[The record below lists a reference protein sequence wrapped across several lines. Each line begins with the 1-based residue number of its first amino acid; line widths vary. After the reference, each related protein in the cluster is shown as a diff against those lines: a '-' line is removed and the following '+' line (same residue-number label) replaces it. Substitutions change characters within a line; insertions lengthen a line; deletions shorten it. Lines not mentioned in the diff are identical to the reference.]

1 MSQVKVNLTLEQDI
15 WEEFGN
21 LVPSRKKSKII
32 NELIKQEVYKRNK
45 NRKEKKLGQAFR
57 DASTDKE
64 RNREVREWASTDI
77 DGWE

>member
-32 NELIKQEVYKRNK
+32 NELILQEVYKRNK
-45 NRKEKKLGQAFR
+45 NRKEKEIGQAFR

-64 RNREVREWASTDI
+64 RTREVSEWASTDM